1 MLFKKIQ
8 ALALTTVMVFSGLG
22 LVQTMAKDKAK
33 IFIAGDSTACIYGR
47 DDNYSVAREGWGMAF
62 SYMVNEDKAEV
73 VDLALSGR
81 SSKSYIIEDNY
92 KTLLND
98 MGEGD
103 YLIIQFGHNDQKAD
117 KPEEANDPTRI
128 RYTSDKGDKDTE
140 GSFKHSLYV
149 NFVLPAEERGAT
161 PILCTPVSRHDFEDG
176 KCTDSHGNYDDCIR
190 ELAKELNIP
199 CVDMTTLTS
208 DLYNLE
214 GETQT
219 QAYHAIYKDVEKGK
233 YGHDD
238 THFNKYGALT
248 VAELARGELLKI
260 DGIKDLLRPAK
271 TYTQTYTKYY
281 TVKRADYAA
290 TMARILGAEPVED
303 ADEVFIDT
311 NKETNPNEIAY
322 LQAAKD
328 LGIIKGDD
336 KGNFNPDTEL
346 KFEDMAIMTARTLA
360 IAGFEPYDY
369 DYNIK
374 NVRDFAKADANTV
387 MYYFENVIV
396 NDVKGDEAIDMVSAE
411 SMYVNLYDLIHE
423 EADVEK
429 VQTLEEIEKVE

>member
-1 MLFKKIQ
+1 MLFKKLSAA
-8 ALALTTVMVFSGLG
+8 ALALVFAFSGLS
-22 LVQTMAKDKAK
+22 LTSVMAKDKQK

-47 DDNYSVAREGWGMAF
+47 DDNYSVQREGWGMAF

-117 KPEEANDPTRI
+117 KPEEANDPTRV
-128 RYTSDKGDKDTE
+128 RYTSDEGDKDTD
-140 GSFKHSLYV
+140 GSFKHSLYA
-149 NFVLPAEERGAT
+149 NFILPAQERGAT
-161 PILCTPVSRHDFEDG
+161 PILCTPVSRHEFEDG
-176 KCTDSHGNYDDCIR
+176 KCTDSHGKYDDCIR
-190 ELAKELNIP
+190 ELAEELNIP
-199 CVDMTTLTS
+199 CVDMTQLTS
-208 DLYNLE
+208 DLYDAE
-214 GETQT
+214 GASQT
-219 QAYHAIYKDVEKGK
+219 QAYHAIYKSVEKGK

-248 VAELARGELLKI
+248 VAEIARGELLKI
-260 DGIKDLLRPAK
+260 DGIKDLLKPSK
-271 TYTQTYTKYY
+271 TYTQAYTKYY

-290 TMARILGAEPVED
+290 TMARILGDDPVED
-303 ADEVFIDT
+303 ADKVFNDT
-311 NKETNPNEIAY
+311 DKNTNPDNIAY

-346 KFEDMAIMTARTLA
+346 KFEDLAIMTARTLA
-360 IAGFEPYDY
+360 LAGLSPSDY

-374 NVRDFAKADANTV
+374 NVRDYAKSDVNTV
-387 MYYFENVIV
+387 MYYFENIIV
-396 NDVKGDEAIDMVSAE
+396 SDIKGDEAIDLASAE
-411 SMYVNLYDLIHE
+411 SMYVNIYDFINE
-423 EADVEK
+423 EAEVEK